1 MGEVKACKFWLDLER
16 EFVKPKLIVAL
27 VATAAASLAGS
38 GTTLGSVRGE
48 VTQLADGTRMLATV
62 HPSYLLRIPDRAEAE
77 RERERFVAD
86 LREVK
91 KLMGR

>member
-1 MGEVKACKFWLDLER
+1 
-16 EFVKPKLIVAL
+16 
-27 VATAAASLAGS
+27 
-38 GTTLGSVRGE
+38 
-48 VTQLADGTRMLATV
+48 MLATV